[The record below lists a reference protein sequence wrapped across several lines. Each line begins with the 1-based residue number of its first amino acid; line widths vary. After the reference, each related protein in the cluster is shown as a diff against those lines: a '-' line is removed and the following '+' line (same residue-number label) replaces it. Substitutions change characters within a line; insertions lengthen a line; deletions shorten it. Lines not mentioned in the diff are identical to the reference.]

1 MTTAVQKPPKARHK
15 GEQGY
20 ALLIILFFLTLMII
34 AMAALV
40 PTAKVTIQRER
51 EAELIHRGTQY
62 SRAIGRYFKK
72 FGRYPTSIEQLENT
86 NNIRFLRKRY
96 TDPITGKDDW
106 QIIHF
111 GEAQARTTGFGS
123 SNSGASAIGA
133 PAGSP
138 VGTQSPLGTSPIG
151 ANNPSASTASASAA
165 GTAGA
170 QGTSGASATGVAGT
184 SGSQGSQGQLGGRRF
199 GGGAIVGVAS
209 SSEKESLKEINGK
222 SHYNEWQFVYDPT
235 QDPSMRRGTTGVPGA
250 NPIQPGTGT
259 RPGVT
264 PTPGMG
270 GMGNPAGMGTP
281 GPTGPPAPSQ
291 TGSPS
296 PR

>member
-1 MTTAVQKPPKARHK
+1 VTAAVQKPRTPRQKDER
-15 GEQGY
+15 GY
-20 ALLIILFFLTLMII
+20 ALLIILLFLTLMIV
-34 AMAALV
+34 AMAALA

-133 PAGSP
+133 PAGST

-151 ANNPSASTASASAA
+151 GNSPSASTGSSSTG
-165 GTAGA
+165 GTAGT
-170 QGTSGASATGVAGT
+170 QGTSGASATG
-184 SGSQGSQGQLGGRRF
+184 SGSQGSQDQLGRRRF

-235 QDPSMRRGTTGVPGA
+235 QDPSMRRGGSGVPGA

-259 RPGVT
+259 QPGVN

-270 GMGNPAGMGTP
+270 GMGNPGAMGSP
-281 GPTGPPAPSQ
+281 GPTGPPAPSS
-291 TGSPS
+291 TGVPS

>member
-1 MTTAVQKPPKARHK
+1 VPASVQKPRRARQK
-15 GEQGY
+15 SERGY
-20 ALLIILFFLTLMII
+20 VLLIILFFLTLLII
-34 AMAALV
+34 AMAALA

-111 GEAQARTTGFGS
+111 GEAQPRTTGFGS

-138 VGTQSPLGTSPIG
+138 VGAQSPLGTSPIG
-151 ANNPSASTASASAA
+151 GSSPSVSTAPASAA
-165 GTAGA
+165 GTSGA
-170 QGTSGASATGVAGT
+170 QGTSGTGGTGAAGT
-184 SGSQGSQGQLGGRRF
+184 SGGQGSKDQLGSRRF

-259 RPGVT
+259 RPGVN

-270 GMGNPAGMGTP
+270 VMGNPGGMGSP
-281 GPTGPPAPSQ
+281 GPTGSPAPS
-291 TGSPS
+291 

>member
-1 MTTAVQKPPKARHK
+1 MTAAVQKPRKARQK
-15 GEQGY
+15 DERGY
-20 ALLIILFFLTLMII
+20 ALLIILLFLTLMIV

-151 ANNPSASTASASAA
+151 GNSPSISTGSA
-165 GTAGA
+165 GTAGIA
-170 QGTSGASATGVAGT
+170 GSQNTSGPAATGAGGTSGGQS
-184 SGSQGSQGQLGGRRF
+184 SQDQLGRKRF

-235 QDPSMRRGTTGVPGA
+235 QDPSMRRGGSGVPGA

-259 RPGVT
+259 QPGVS

-270 GMGNPAGMGTP
+270 GMGNPGGMGSP
-281 GPTGPPAPSQ
+281 GPTGSPAPSQ
-291 TGSPS
+291 TS